1 MLPEQK
7 PCIEPEIIPP
17 GYKDRSLIR
26 RAYRFVDAHGV
37 RIYTFRL
44 GQRSIFLL
52 TMAIATVLAAMFIF
66 LVGAVLIW
74 IPVVIV
80 TVAAAAASLF
90 RR

>member
-1 MLPEQK
+1 
-7 PCIEPEIIPP
+7 
-17 GYKDRSLIR
+17 
-26 RAYRFVDAHGV
+26 
-37 RIYTFRL
+37 
-44 GQRSIFLL
+44 
-52 TMAIATVLAAMFIF
+52 MAIATVLAAMFIF